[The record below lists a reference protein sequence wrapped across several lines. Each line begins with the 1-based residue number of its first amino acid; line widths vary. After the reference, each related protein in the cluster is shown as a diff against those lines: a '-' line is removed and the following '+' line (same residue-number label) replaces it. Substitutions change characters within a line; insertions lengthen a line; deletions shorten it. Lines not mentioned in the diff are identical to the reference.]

1 MALVVLRVAIVEMS
15 KEGRRFFMFLTLL
28 IAATVKVSKEVSFM
42 TLAQLMAE
50 YKTEAGFFY
59 GHIFDDSSTIK
70 SISKK
75 EEGFSFSNT
84 NV

>member
-42 TLAQLMAE
+42 TLA
-50 YKTEAGFFY
+50 
-59 GHIFDDSSTIK
+59 
-70 SISKK
+70 
-75 EEGFSFSNT
+75 
-84 NV
+84 